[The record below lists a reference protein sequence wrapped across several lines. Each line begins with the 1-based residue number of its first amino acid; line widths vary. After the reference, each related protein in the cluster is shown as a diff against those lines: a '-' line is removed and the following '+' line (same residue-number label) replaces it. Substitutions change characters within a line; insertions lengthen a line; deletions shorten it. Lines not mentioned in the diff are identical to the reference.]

1 MSKYASLWEH
11 IARTQAQALTFD
23 EIKSILGFPID
34 HYFLNCK
41 KELNEY
47 GYEVQKISLK
57 EETVLFRK
65 LKTG

>member
-1 MSKYASLWEH
+1 MSKYASLWEY
-11 IARTQAQALTFD
+11 IARTRAQTLTFD

-34 HYFLNCK
+34 HSFLNCK

-57 EETVLFRK
+57 EETVLFGK
-65 LKTG
+65 MKTR